1 MIKSY
6 SRTRNAKGAGF
17 IVIIICAFALI
28 ALIWGA
34 FQLMLV
40 MGGSREVRNAVD
52 TAVLNVSKH
61 ATDLEVPTPAGFDD
75 VANSNGQVS
84 ISNISRIWGKAFLI
98 NANQQ
103 EMLNDQQA
111 SNSAL
116 ANADNAY
123 QATQNTNN
131 ALASVLQNKR
141 SFAGYFNSISANSP
155 TKLLGENAVV
165 ADSPTES
172 SWATAMMDRGSESN
186 LYYNTRQL
194 PRGTQVNDVQRG
206 GKTYFR
212 GYTAMTA
219 NAKDFSFPSFH
230 IGEMPHLVS
239 QTTFSRNLTGPIGA
253 TNPVPNAFQESGLVS
268 EGGTSLTASACAQ
281 ANPQRQWGLAIPHAY
296 MTIIFQ
302 NLSKWYLD
310 KDKSGQWQLVKE
322 IGYGTTPGETVWG
335 IHERNLRPP
344 PPAPPPNG
352 IGGKLNGYASLAN
365 EYKAANAWM
374 LYTMMPGDHNTP
386 LLKMVQRVQE
396 IDPDF
401 SMAELQTLLES
412 VQMQQGPQSFLRYV
426 IYPNYEGPDCT
437 KPTMKIA
444 PVGGGTLPGWLGVLN
459 AESLTPGM
467 LDGLAKP
474 ALLEQPPLRDEP
486 NTCWANVIGGKS
498 PSCQHHTEFSG
509 TVNWTPGTGYGQC
522 LGELKLARITSIYF
536 TSDPG

>member
-1 MIKSY
+1 MSAC
-6 SRTRNAKGAGF
+6 SRTRNAKGAGL
-17 IVIIICAFALI
+17 IVVIICAFALI

-34 FQLMLV
+34 FQLMLT

-61 ATDLEVPTPAGFDD
+61 APDLDVPAPGGFGD
-75 VANSNGQVS
+75 VANSNGGVS
-84 ISNISRIWGKAFLI
+84 ISNIARVWGKAFLI
-98 NANQQ
+98 NANFQ
-103 EMLNDQQA
+103 EMKNDQQNG
-111 SNSAL
+111 NSAEID
-116 ANADNAY
+116 ADNAY

-131 ALASVLQNKR
+131 ALASRLQDKK
-141 SFAGYFNSISANSP
+141 SFSSYFNSISLNSP

-186 LYYNTRQL
+186 LYFNTRQL

-219 NAKDFSFPSFH
+219 NGKDFSFPSFH

-239 QTTFSRNLTGPIGA
+239 QSIFNKNLTGAIGA
-253 TNPVPNAFQESGLVS
+253 TNPVPNAFQESGIVA
-268 EGGTSLTASACAQ
+268 EGGTSLAASACAQ

-296 MTIIFQ
+296 VTVIFQ

-310 KDKSGQWQLVKE
+310 KDKNGQWQLVYQK
-322 IGYGTTPGETVWG
+322 GYGTTPGETVWG
-335 IHERNLRPP
+335 IHERNLLPP

-352 IGGKLNGYASLAN
+352 IGGKLNGYASLGN

-374 LYTMMPGDHNTP
+374 LYTMMPGDHVTP
-386 LLKMVQRVQE
+386 LQKMVQRVQE
-396 IDPDF
+396 IDPNF
-401 SMAELQTLLES
+401 SLAELQTLLES
-412 VQMQQGPQSFLRYV
+412 AQMQQGAQSFLRYV
-426 IYPNYEGPDCT
+426 IYPNYKGPDCT
-437 KPTMKIA
+437 NPTMKIA
-444 PVGGGTLPGWLGVLN
+444 PVSGGTLPGWLSVLN
-459 AESLTPGM
+459 SERLTPGM
-467 LDGLAKP
+467 LDGLPAPVLSEQP
-474 ALLEQPPLRDEP
+474 ALQDQP

-509 TVNWTPGTGYGQC
+509 TVSWTPGTGSGQC
-522 LGELKLARITSIYF
+522 LGELNLARITSVYF
-536 TSDPG
+536 TSQPE